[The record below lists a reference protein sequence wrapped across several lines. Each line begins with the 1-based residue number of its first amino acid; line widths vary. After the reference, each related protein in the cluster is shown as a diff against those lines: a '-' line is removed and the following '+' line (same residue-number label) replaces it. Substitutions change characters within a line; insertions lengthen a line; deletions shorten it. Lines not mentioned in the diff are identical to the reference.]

1 MSKRTYWFCLRHH
14 TVEEEQGCRSADRLG
29 PYDTAEDAAQ
39 ALERARERTEAWEH
53 DPTWMDDDDA

>member
-14 TVEEEQGCRSADRLG
+14 AVEEQQGCRSADRLG

-53 DPTWMDDDDA
+53 DPRWKDDDDA